1 MNVFKSLGNDKDLLA
16 TIMQELMGFDIRL
29 LFFMKLPR
37 WSKLSLFLL
46 FWPTEELLFLAE
58 EVFALALF
66 SVLNVDL
73 CDFELII

>member
-1 MNVFKSLGNDKDLLA
+1 MFKSLGNDKDLLA

-37 WSKLSLFLL
+37 WSKLSFFLL
-46 FWPTEELLFLAE
+46 FGPAEELLFLAE
-58 EVFALALF
+58 EVFPLALF

>member
-16 TIMQELMGFDIRL
+16 TIMQELMGWDIRL

-46 FWPTEELLFLAE
+46 FGPTEELLFLAE

-73 CDFELII
+73 FDFELII